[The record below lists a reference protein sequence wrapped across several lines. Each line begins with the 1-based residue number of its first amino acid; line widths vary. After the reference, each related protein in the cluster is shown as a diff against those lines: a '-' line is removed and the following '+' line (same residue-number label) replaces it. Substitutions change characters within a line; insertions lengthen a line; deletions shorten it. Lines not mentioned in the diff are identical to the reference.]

1 MRLARPM
8 RSAGGQQVGG
18 RRLHQRLDLAL
29 GLVGELV
36 AVGVEQ
42 LDAVVGVGIV
52 GGRDHDA
59 EVGAQRAGQHGD
71 RRRRHRPQQEHVH
84 ADGGEARH
92 QRRFDHV
99 AGEPRV
105 LADDHA
111 MPVGAAGEQLARGH
125 ADLERDLGG
134 HGRAVGEPA
143 NAIGAEVPPR
153 HACPRLVFCRATGAA
168 LGRRLVKSWPAP
180 PLWRCGTRPSIK
192 SCKQR
197 LHQLQVPERESCP
210 PVQRVM
216 PVSNG
221 GKSRCYPETRRLPH
235 RQGLAGGGNVVDPQ
249 DLHALAR
256 RRGSAA
262 AMEPPRRSPLGS
274 GGPAGR

>member
-8 RSAGGQQVGG
+8 RSAAARRLGG

-42 LDAVVGVGIV
+42 LDAVVGEGVV
-52 GGRDHDA
+52 GGRDHHA
-59 EVGAQRAGQHGD
+59 EVGPERACQHGD
-71 RRRRHRPQQEHVH
+71 GRRRHRPQQEHVH

-92 QRRFDHV
+92 QRRLDHV

-111 MPVGAAGEQLARGH
+111 MPVGAAGEHLARGH

-134 HGRAVGEPA
+134 HGAAVGEPA
-143 NAIGAEVPPR
+143 NAIGAEISPR

-168 LGRRLVKSWPAP
+168 WGGDSVKSWPAP
-180 PLWRCGTRPSIK
+180 PLWRCRTRPSIK

-197 LHQLQVPERESCP
+197 LHQLQVPERRILLACP
-210 PVQRVM
+210 EGYARDP
-216 PVSNG
+216 
-221 GKSRCYPETRRLPH
+221 T
-235 RQGLAGGGNVVDPQ
+235 AGNPG
-249 DLHALAR
+249 AT
-256 RRGSAA
+256 
-262 AMEPPRRSPLGS
+262 
-274 GGPAGR
+274 